1 MTKNTLKSSHSATF
15 YINLISRIDHKNT
28 NLTILS
34 HCLSKHITLMQ
45 NYDFVHQQTQ
55 KEFICEWV
63 LIKYNFDNYNAH
75 GY

>member
-1 MTKNTLKSSHSATF
+1 
-15 YINLISRIDHKNT
+15 
-28 NLTILS
+28 
-34 HCLSKHITLMQ
+34 MQ

-75 GY
+75 GYWQTTTVNKS